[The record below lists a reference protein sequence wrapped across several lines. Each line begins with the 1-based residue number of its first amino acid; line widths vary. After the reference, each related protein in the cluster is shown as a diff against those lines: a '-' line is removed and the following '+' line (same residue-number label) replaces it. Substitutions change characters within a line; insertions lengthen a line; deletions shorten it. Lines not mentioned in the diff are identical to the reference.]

1 MPKCLIIQHVAPERA
16 CTIGEALA
24 SSGVDLDTRA
34 VHEGEDLP
42 DDLSGFDGLVVMGG
56 PMSALSD
63 KGFPT
68 RPAELELLV
77 EALDRGVPTMGVCLG
92 SQLLASAAGGSV
104 SRGAAGQE
112 IGWGPVEFS
121 AAAHA
126 DPLFEGVPDSV
137 PVLHWHGDTFELPP
151 GATHIASSRQY
162 PNQAFR
168 VGECAWGLQFHV
180 EVDPEAVA
188 DFVEA
193 FGSEAQAA
201 GVDPAAILAGARDQ
215 LATLDP
221 VRRRLTR
228 RFAELVGQSELG
240 RQLVEP
246 A

>member
-1 MPKCLIIQHVAPERA
+1 MPRCLIVQHVAPERA
-16 CTIGEALA
+16 CTIAEALA
-24 SSGVDLDTRA
+24 SGSVDLDTRA
-34 VHEGEDLP
+34 VHKGDDLP

-56 PMSALSD
+56 PMSALSGR
-63 KGFPT
+63 GFPT
-68 RPAELELLV
+68 RTAELALLV
-77 EALDRGVPTMGVCLG
+77 EALDRGVPTVGVCLG

-104 SRGAAGQE
+104 FRGAAGQE

-137 PVLHWHGDTFELPP
+137 PVLHWHGDTFDLPE
-151 GATHIASSRQY
+151 GATRLASSRQY

-180 EVDPEAVA
+180 EVDLVAVA
-188 DFVEA
+188 EFVEA
-193 FGSEAQAA
+193 FGSEAVAA
-201 GVDPAAILAGARDQ
+201 DVDPAVILAEARDH
-215 LATLDP
+215 LGTLDP
-221 VRRRLTR
+221 VRRRVTQ
-228 RFAELVGQSELG
+228 RFAELVGQRELG

>member
-1 MPKCLIIQHVAPERA
+1 MPSCLIIQHVAPERA

-24 SSGVDLDTRA
+24 SSGVDLETCA
-34 VHEGEDLP
+34 VHEGQVLP
-42 DDLSGFDGLVVMGG
+42 ADLSGFDGLVVMGG

-63 KGFPT
+63 RGFPT
-68 RPAELELLV
+68 RTAELALLV
-77 EALDRGVPTMGVCLG
+77 EALDRGVPTLGVCLG

-112 IGWGPVEFS
+112 IGWAPVEFS

-126 DPLFEGVPDSV
+126 DPLFGGVPDSV
-137 PVLHWHGDTFELPP
+137 PVLHWHGDTFDLPQ
-151 GATHIASSRQY
+151 GATHLASSRQY

-168 VGECAWGLQFHV
+168 VGACAWGLQFHV
-180 EVDPEAVA
+180 EVDLAAVA

-193 FGSEAQAA
+193 FGSEAVAA
-201 GVDPAAILAGARDQ
+201 GVDPAVILAEARHH
-215 LATLDP
+215 LATLEP
-221 VRRRLTR
+221 VRHRLTR
-228 RFAELVGQSELG
+228 RFAESVGQSELG